1 MSSGRIERYTAGVA
15 PGFRP
20 AFFVSSSTYRPC
32 KESRTHATT
41 AEPAPFDGALV
52 IDKPKGK
59 TSHDVV
65 DAVRHLAGFR
75 QIGHLGTLDPLA
87 TGVLVLLLGRATRLV
102 QFYSGRRK
110 RYSAGFRFGF
120 ATDTY
125 DSDGEAQGPD
135 APPSLDR
142 ATLEKL
148 AAERVGRFEQ
158 MPPSFSAK
166 KIHGRPAYELA
177 RKKQPVELK
186 PVEVEVFEYRLTEI
200 EGSIARFVI
209 ECSSGTYIRAL
220 AHEMGQKLGC
230 GAHLA
235 EITRL
240 AVGEF
245 SLEQA
250 IKLEELAEARA
261 SRKVCRLSDPAGKF
275 AAEFSAGECAAG
287 CRAARASRHEV
298 QCDDLA
304 NSAGARGAAAGCDV
318 GTRRR
323 RASAAATARLQSAR
337 QTDRHRGSG
346 GSANVSAHRGVRATA
361 LVRQAISSGLGS
373 ALFRTSPCN
382 ITALVRFHR

>member
-1 MSSGRIERYTAGVA
+1 MPRQPSPS
-15 PGFRP
+15 
-20 AFFVSSSTYRPC
+20 
-32 KESRTHATT
+32 
-41 AEPAPFDGALV
+41 PFDGALV
-52 IDKPKGK
+52 IDKPEGK

-135 APPSLDR
+135 APPALDR
-142 ATLEKL
+142 SVLENF

-186 PVEVEVFEYRLTEI
+186 AVEVELFEYQLTEI
-200 EGSIARFVI
+200 EGSIARFVM
-209 ECSSGTYIRAL
+209 ECSSGTYIRSL

-250 IKLEELAEARA
+250 IKLEELAEGTR
-261 SRKVCRLSDPAGKF
+261 AGKF
-275 AAEFSAGECAAG
+275 SDYLIKLENLLPNFPRANVLPVVERRVRHGTKFNVMVSQIQPGRVESPPGATSELDAGELGPPRLRVFNQQDKLIAIAEAVVP
-287 CRAARASRHEV
+287 RTYQPIVVFEP
-298 QCDDLA
+298 LA
-304 NSAGARGAAAGCDV
+304 
-318 GTRRR
+318 
-323 RASAAATARLQSAR
+323 
-337 QTDRHRGSG
+337 
-346 GSANVSAHRGVRATA
+346 
-361 LVRQAISSGLGS
+361 
-373 ALFRTSPCN
+373 
-382 ITALVRFHR
+382 

>member
-1 MSSGRIERYTAGVA
+1 MARQPS
-15 PGFRP
+15 
-20 AFFVSSSTYRPC
+20 
-32 KESRTHATT
+32 
-41 AEPAPFDGALV
+41 PAPFDGALV

-110 RYSAGFRFGF
+110 RYLAGFRFGF

-125 DSDGEAQGPD
+125 DSDGEAQGAD
-135 APPSLDR
+135 ATPILDWSV
-142 ATLEKL
+142 LEKL
-148 AAERVGRFEQ
+148 AGERIGRFEQ

-186 PVEVEVFEYRLTEI
+186 AVEVELFEYKLMEI
-200 EGSIARFVI
+200 DGNIARFVI
-209 ECSSGTYIRAL
+209 ECSSGTYIRSL
-220 AHEMGQKLGC
+220 AHEMGQKMGC

-250 IKLEELAEARA
+250 ITLEELAEGTR
-261 SRKVCRLSDPAGKF
+261 AGKF
-275 AAEFSAGECAAG
+275 ADYLIKLENLLPNFPRANVLPVVERRVRHGTKFNVMVSQIQPGRVEAAPGAISELDAGEIRPPRLRVFNQQDKLIAIAEAVVP
-287 CRAARASRHEV
+287 RTYQPIVVFEP
-298 QCDDLA
+298 LA
-304 NSAGARGAAAGCDV
+304 
-318 GTRRR
+318 
-323 RASAAATARLQSAR
+323 
-337 QTDRHRGSG
+337 
-346 GSANVSAHRGVRATA
+346 
-361 LVRQAISSGLGS
+361 
-373 ALFRTSPCN
+373 
-382 ITALVRFHR
+382 